1 MSRRSERLEKIN
13 KPDSVDGPE
22 LQSTR
27 GRIKRQENVGK
38 RPTSERVNRRRALSS
53 GSVSDEN
60 PLFVQ
65 VPAIEEAEE
74 NSEPDQHDTA
84 EVDPLESFDKQE
96 EFEKEDSAEWDSSYD
111 KESPLKDVSDIL
123 DLTIA
128 RVSDQVEK
136 DRSLSI
142 AINTAPKDFAIDQVE
157 ELYESGLPVPSV
169 LNVHGLAA
177 VLESSEGEDS
187 KEEEELSLRLEK
199 LRSSSMDDNYFKQK
213 VKDLRTQELVIEV
226 MLTADDVTYEDRE
239 SYKDKLVKERS
250 R

>member
-1 MSRRSERLEKIN
+1 M
-13 KPDSVDGPE
+13 
-22 LQSTR
+22 
-27 GRIKRQENVGK
+27 GK

-65 VPAIEEAEE
+65 APAIEEAEE
-74 NSEPDQHDTA
+74 NSEPDQQDTA
-84 EVDPLESFDKQE
+84 KVDSLESFDKQE
-96 EFEKEDSAEWDSSYD
+96 EFEKEDSAEWDSPYD
-111 KESPLKDVSDIL
+111 KESPLKDVSDII

-128 RVSDQVEK
+128 RVSEK

-187 KEEEELSLRLEK
+187 K
-199 LRSSSMDDNYFKQK
+199 YG
-213 VKDLRTQELVIEV
+213 
-226 MLTADDVTYEDRE
+226 
-239 SYKDKLVKERS
+239 
-250 R
+250 